1 MRRLVLRKE
10 TEGLKGSF
18 FSIAVAAALLLLPS
32 LALGVDSGF
41 DGGRLDYTVKFN
53 GKQVDWHT
61 FAFFMLPGQT
71 EEIRVLG
78 INGQAVEIET
88 SGAAELVAL
97 GVGHWRFRAPE
108 TPGLHPISIRPAG
121 HLPMT
126 LNVVTKVPTEAK
138 ENGSLNGYRI
148 GRYPQRPL
156 RDDPIYLP
164 PAGKI
169 EVTPDMLGMPVS
181 PHFTLGQFLCK
192 QQPDHWPKYLVLREG
207 LIAKLEVILA
217 EVNARDIR
225 TDTFAILSGHR
236 TPWYNNAIGNSLF
249 SRHVWGGAADIFI
262 DNNGDG
268 RMDDLN
274 GDGTVD
280 VRDAQVLIDII
291 ETLYRDGELE
301 DRPGGLGLYGPRPHR
316 GPFVHVDA
324 RGHPARWAF
333 P

>member
-1 MRRLVLRKE
+1 
-10 TEGLKGSF
+10 LKSSF
-18 FSIAVAAALLLLPS
+18 LLIAVAATLFLQPS
-32 LALGVDSGF
+32 FAQGPDAPF
-41 DGGRLDYTVKFN
+41 DDGRLDYSVKFN

-78 INGQAVEIET
+78 TNGQAVEIEA
-88 SGAAELVAL
+88 SGGELVAL
-97 GVGHWRFRAPE
+97 GKGHWRFRAPD
-108 TPGLHPISIRPAG
+108 TPGLYPIRIRPAE
-121 HLPMT
+121 HAPMT
-126 LNVVTKVPTEAK
+126 LNVLTKVPIEAQA
-138 ENGSLNGYRI
+138 NGSLNGYRI
-148 GRYPQRPL
+148 GEYPERPL
-156 RDDPIYLP
+156 HDNPIYLP
-164 PAGKI
+164 PQGKI
-169 EVTPDMLGMPVS
+169 EVTPDMLDIAIS

-192 QQPDHWPKYLVLREG
+192 QQPDHWPKYLVLREP

-217 EVNARDIR
+217 EVNARGIR

-262 DNNGDG
+262 DNSGDG

-274 GDGTVD
+274 GDGKVD
-280 VRDAQVLIDII
+280 VGDARILIDII
-291 ETLYRDGELE
+291 EELYRNGPLE

-324 RGHPARWAF
+324 RGHQARWAF